1 MVPRVDGDYLPDHPA
16 NLVRD
21 GRYNKV
27 DVISGVCRDEGAF
40 FGLGKWG
47 GGGGG
52 ERGGVETEGEERRGG
67 EGSKCWEEGKRI
79 GG

>member
-16 NLVRD
+16 NLVRE

-47 GGGGG
+47 WVG
-52 ERGGVETEGEERRGG
+52 REG
-67 EGSKCWEEGKRI
+67 KEEGWRRKGRREEEVRGVSDGKR
-79 GG
+79 GKG

>member
-1 MVPRVDGDYLPDHPA
+1 MDGDYLPDHPA
-16 NLVRD
+16 NLVRE

-47 GGGGG
+47 GAG
-52 ERGGVETEGEERRGG
+52 RGKRRGG
-67 EGSKCWEEGKRI
+67 DGRGGEKRR
-79 GG
+79 